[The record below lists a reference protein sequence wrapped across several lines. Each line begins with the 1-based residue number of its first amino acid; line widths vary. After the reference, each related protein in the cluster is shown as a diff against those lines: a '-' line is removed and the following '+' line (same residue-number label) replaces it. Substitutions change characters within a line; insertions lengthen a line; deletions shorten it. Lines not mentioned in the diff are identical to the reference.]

1 MSGKGR
7 GEALPWVVLG
17 LAVAVFVGWAVAPE
31 SAFYTRVLPPI
42 RMLQLA
48 AVLKLVYLLAGAG
61 FAFACRDRLEADNPA
76 RPAWLLLSQ
85 GILSMFAGQL
95 CLAPFQLVQGVTPF
109 PSVADIYFVLAY
121 PLLIASFLVFLNAYR
136 EAGFPIGSLAERV
149 GIVVGVGIAAAF
161 VVLPILRPV
170 AATGGTLLER
180 ILTIAYPALD
190 LVLLVPLALLLRIA
204 FRLRGSHAGDVWWI
218 LLGGLVVLCMADVC
232 FAYVHALGE
241 AHLHPSVHT
250 AYLLAYGLIA
260 GGAHRQLQLLK
271 S

>member
-7 GEALPWVVLG
+7 GGALPWVVLG
-17 LAVAVFVGWAVAPE
+17 LAVAAFVGWAAAPG
-31 SAFYTRVLPPI
+31 SDFYTGVLPPR
-42 RMLQLA
+42 RMLQIA
-48 AVLKLVYLLAGAG
+48 AVLKLVYLLGGAG

-85 GILSMFAGQL
+85 GVLSMFAGQL
-95 CLAPFQLVQGVTPF
+95 CLAPFQLVQGETPF

-136 EAGFPIGSLAERV
+136 EAGLPIGSLAERV
-149 GIVVGVGIAAAF
+149 GIVAGVGIAAVF

-180 ILTIAYPALD
+180 ILTVAYPVLD
-190 LVLLVPLALLLRIA
+190 IVLLVPLALLLRIA
-204 FRLRGSHAGDVWWI
+204 LRLRGSHAGDVWWL
-218 LLGGLVVLCMADVC
+218 LLGGMVVLCMGDIF
-232 FAYVHALGE
+232 FAYFQSLGE
-241 AHLHPSVHT
+241 AHLDAFVHA
-250 AYLLAYGLIA
+250 AYVLAYGLIA
-260 GGAHRQLQLLK
+260 GGAHRQHELLK

>member
-17 LAVAVFVGWAVAPE
+17 LAVAVFVGWAVASE

-232 FAYVHALGE
+232 FAYFQALGE
-241 AHLHPSVHT
+241 AHLDPFVHT

>member
-7 GEALPWVVLG
+7 GGALPWVVLG
-17 LAVAVFVGWAVAPE
+17 LAVVVFLGWGMAPE
-31 SAFYTRVLPPI
+31 SALYTRVLPQRP
-42 RMLQLA
+42 MVQMA

-85 GILSMFAGQL
+85 GVLSMFAGQL
-95 CLAPFQLVQGVTPF
+95 CLAPFQLVHGETPF

-136 EAGFPIGSLAERV
+136 EAGLPIGSLAERV
-149 GIVVGVGIAAAF
+149 GIVAGVGTAAAL

-180 ILTIAYPALD
+180 ILTVAYPVLD

-204 FRLRGSHAGDVWWI
+204 LRLRGSHAGDVWWL
-218 LLGGLVVLCMADVC
+218 LLGGLVVLCVADIL
-232 FAYVHALGE
+232 FAYFQSLGE
-241 AHLHPSVHT
+241 AHLDPFVH
-250 AYLLAYGLIA
+250 ACFILAYGLIA

>member
-7 GEALPWVVLG
+7 GGALPWVVLG
-17 LAVAVFVGWAVAPE
+17 LAVLVYVGWAVAPE
-31 SAFYTRVLPPI
+31 SAFYARVLPPSRLLRI
-42 RMLQLA
+42 A
-48 AVLKLVYLLAGAG
+48 AALKLVYLLAGAG
-61 FAFACRDRLEADNPA
+61 FAFACRDRLEVDNPA

-85 GILSMFAGQL
+85 GVLSMFAGQL
-95 CLAPFQLVQGVTPF
+95 CLAPFQLVHGETPF

-121 PLLIASFLVFLNAYR
+121 PLLIASFLAFLNAYR
-136 EAGFPIGSLAERV
+136 DAGLPIGSVAERV
-149 GIVVGVGIAAAF
+149 GIVAGVGVVAVF
-161 VVLPILRPV
+161 VALPILRPV

-180 ILTIAYPALD
+180 ILTLAYPVLD

-204 FRLRGSHAGDVWWI
+204 LRLRGSRAGEVWWL
-218 LLGGLVVLCMADVC
+218 LLGGLVVLCMADVF
-232 FAYVHALGE
+232 FAYFQSLGE
-241 AHLHPSVHT
+241 AQLDPFVHA